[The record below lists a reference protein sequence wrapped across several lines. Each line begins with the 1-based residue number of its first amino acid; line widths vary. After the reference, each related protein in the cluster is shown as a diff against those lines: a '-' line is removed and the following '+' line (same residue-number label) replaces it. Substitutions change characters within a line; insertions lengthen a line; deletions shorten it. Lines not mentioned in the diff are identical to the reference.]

1 MKPGRWVRI
10 KCGKYQG
17 NLAQVIDITENSEE
31 VGLKFIPHINLSL
44 KDNIA
49 ATVGGKKC
57 KKVGIAVSMGMCP
70 PPHFFNYE
78 EVVKVYK
85 RKMVLKWNQVYMFQN
100 NTYKDGFI
108 KKDFWLSVLQLNNVN
123 PTLNKITWFMKG
135 QDGGEGGNNNVD
147 LSIIAEASH
156 MEAITV
162 LQPRDHVE
170 VFRGEQLGM
179 HGVVDSITQDIIV
192 VSPIRVNG

>member
-1 MKPGRWVRI
+1 
-10 KCGKYQG
+10 
-17 NLAQVIDITENSEE
+17 
-31 VGLKFIPHINLSL
+31 
-44 KDNIA
+44 
-49 ATVGGKKC
+49 
-57 KKVGIAVSMGMCP
+57 
-70 PPHFFNYE
+70 
-78 EVVKVYK
+78 
-85 RKMVLKWNQVYMFQN
+85 
-100 NTYKDGFI
+100 
-108 KKDFWLSVLQLNNVN
+108 
-123 PTLNKITWFMKG
+123 MKG